1 MLRKGD
7 AIGRGILRESGLGK
21 RLRLGFTKVLTVQ

>member
-1 MLRKGD
+1 MLREGD
-7 AIGRGILRESGLGK
+7 AVGRRILRDSGLGK